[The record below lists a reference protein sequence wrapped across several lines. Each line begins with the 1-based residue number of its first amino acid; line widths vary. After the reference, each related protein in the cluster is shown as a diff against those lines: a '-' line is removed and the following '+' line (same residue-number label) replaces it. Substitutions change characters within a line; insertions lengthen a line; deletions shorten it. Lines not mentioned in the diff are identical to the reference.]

1 MTGKSGN
8 RLSGQRGQGTRRPPP
23 WVRGGAQDRYPAV
36 SWRNEQGENLARHTL
51 ILCVA
56 LLMAT
61 ACQPS
66 EQPAAPARS
75 EPGPADPDAPAAEPT
90 SGPETP
96 QADPATVGANE
107 LGQIPVI
114 MHHRTVEG
122 GGGEY
127 DRSPE
132 EFRAELS
139 RLYEG
144 GYRPVRTIDVVRGMV
159 DVPAGTTPVVLTF
172 DDSSSEQFAL
182 TPDDEVDPDSAIGML
197 MDFADDHDDFNAVA
211 SLYINA
217 GPFGVSDTERM
228 LTWLH
233 EHGFELG
240 NHTHGHANLAQVG
253 HEKARQELALGARVI
268 TDHVPD
274 AEVVTLSLPL
284 GIWPDPRDIAYAGE
298 FEGDEYHHEGVLLVG
313 AGPAPSPFSSEF
325 DPLAI
330 PRIRSS
336 AWEGGEPNFGS
347 DFWLDWFDDNPDR
360 RYVSDGDPN
369 RISFPADLADDLAPD
384 YADSANPY

>member
-1 MTGKSGN
+1 M
-8 RLSGQRGQGTRRPPP
+8 RRTAILPFP
-23 WVRGGAQDRYPAV
+23 VEI
-36 SWRNEQGENLARHTL
+36 SKGEALAYRML
-51 ILCVA
+51 LLCVA
-56 LLMAT
+56 LLVAT
-61 ACQPS
+61 ACQSS
-66 EQPAAPARS
+66 EPPAAPAG
-75 EPGPADPDAPAAEPT
+75 PTPAPADPDAPAAEPT
-90 SGPETP
+90 SGAETP
-96 QADPATVGANE
+96 PADPAAVEANE

-132 EFRAELS
+132 EFQAELS
-139 RLYEG
+139 RLYDG
-144 GYRPVRTIDVVRGMV
+144 GYRPVRTIDVVRGTI

-182 TPDDEVDPDSAIGML
+182 TPDGEVDPDSAIGML
-197 MDFADDHDDFNAVA
+197 VDFADDHDDFDAVA
-211 SLYINA
+211 SLYVNA
-217 GPFGVSDTERM
+217 GPFGVADTEPL

-240 NHTHGHANLAQVG
+240 NHTQRHVNLAQVS
-253 HEKARQELALGARVI
+253 HEEARSQLALGARVI

-274 AEVVTLSLPL
+274 AEVATLSLPL

-298 FEGDEYHHEGVLLVG
+298 HEGDEYQHEGVLLVG
-313 AGPAPSPFSSEF
+313 AGPAPSPFSAEF

-336 AWEGGEPNFGS
+336 AWEGGEPNYGS

-360 RYVSDGDPN
+360 RYVSDGDPS
-369 RISFPADLADDLAPD
+369 RISFPAALADDLAPD
-384 YADSANPY
+384 HADASNPY

>member
-1 MTGKSGN
+1 MG
-8 RLSGQRGQGTRRPPP
+8 RR
-23 WVRGGAQDRYPAV
+23 
-36 SWRNEQGENLARHTL
+36 
-51 ILCVA
+51 ILLPLCFA
-56 LLMAT
+56 LVMAT
-61 ACQPS
+61 GCQSS
-66 EQPAAPARS
+66 EQPAAPADPPS
-75 EPGPADPDAPAAEPT
+75 GSADPDAPAVESTAAAEP
-90 SGPETP
+90 PV
-96 QADPATVGANE
+96 DPAEVEANE
-107 LGQIPVI
+107 LGQIPLI

-132 EFRAELS
+132 EFRAELD
-139 RLYEG
+139 RLYED
-144 GYRPVRTIDVVRGMV
+144 GYRPVRTVDVVRGTI

-182 TPDDEVDPDSAIGML
+182 TPDGEVDPDSAIGML
-197 MDFADDHDDFNAVA
+197 VDFAADHDDFDAVA

-217 GPFGVSDTERM
+217 GPFGVADTEPL

-240 NHTHGHANLAQVG
+240 NHTLRHTNLAQVG
-253 HEKARQELALGARVI
+253 PDEVRRELALGARVV

-284 GIWPDPRDIAYAGE
+284 GIWPDPRDLAYSGE
-298 FEGDEYHHEGVLLVG
+298 SEGDEYHHEGVLLVG
-313 AGPAPSPFSSEF
+313 AGPAPSPFSTEF

-347 DFWLDWFDDNPDR
+347 DYWLDWFDDNPER
-360 RYVSDGDPN
+360 RYVSDGDPT
-369 RISFPADLADDLAPD
+369 RVSFPADLADDLDPE
-384 YADSANPY
+384 YADSSNPY

>member
-1 MTGKSGN
+1 M
-8 RLSGQRGQGTRRPPP
+8 RRRVLLP
-23 WVRGGAQDRYPAV
+23 
-36 SWRNEQGENLARHTL
+36 
-51 ILCVA
+51 LCLA

-61 ACQPS
+61 ACQSPQ
-66 EQPAAPARS
+66 QPAPPAES
-75 EPGPADPDAPAAEPT
+75 AAGPADPDAPAAEPT
-90 SGPETP
+90 APDEP
-96 QADPATVGANE
+96 PPPDAAAVKANE

-114 MHHRTVEG
+114 MHHRTLEG

-132 EFRAELS
+132 EFKAELA
-139 RLYEG
+139 RLYDG
-144 GYRPVRTIDVVRGMV
+144 GYRPVRTVDVVRGTL

-182 TPDDEVDPDSAIGML
+182 TPDGEVDPNTAIGML
-197 MDFADDHDDFNAVA
+197 VDFAEQHDDFDAVA
-211 SLYINA
+211 SVYINA
-217 GPFGVSDTERM
+217 GPFGVADTEPL

-240 NHTHGHANLAQVG
+240 NHTQRHANLAQLSN
-253 HEKARQELALGARVI
+253 EEARRELAFGARVI
-268 TDHVPD
+268 TDHVPE

-284 GIWPDPRDIAYAGE
+284 GIWPDPRDVAYAGE
-298 FEGDEYHHEGVLLVG
+298 YEGDEYHHEGVLLVG
-313 AGPAPSPFSSEF
+313 AGPAPSPFSAEF

-336 AWEGGEPNFGS
+336 PWDGGEPNFGS

-360 RYVSDGDPN
+360 RYVSDGDPSHV
-369 RISFPADLADDLAPD
+369 SFPAALADDIAPD
-384 YADSANPY
+384 HADSSNPY